1 MRISKLVLLLGFE
14 QILMEKIT
22 FKVRGGE
29 IRFATLY
36 LVSFEIVILHT
47 LYLGLCC
54 HYDGDGGQVS
64 QPRHCLMQ
72 S

>member
-29 IRFATLY
+29 IRFSTLY
-36 LVSFEIVILHT
+36 KLTIKLSAEDLMILT
-47 LYLGLCC
+47 
-54 HYDGDGGQVS
+54 
-64 QPRHCLMQ
+64 
-72 S
+72 